1 MQHPTTTHRERL
13 EAVFAGRAP
22 DRTPFL
28 GGWIACPEHI
38 CGLAGATLADYWSD
52 PFSWSVKAYQALG
65 CDGLIDLFVPKSQS
79 DFRCVDASSYL
90 HAQTDL
96 SLEEVV
102 AAVEAMPYPS
112 EIERS
117 FDFEREY
124 AAYRKALV
132 DRQAQSED
140 MVWMPANW
148 NAGGRLS
155 WYGDFGYQSYFELIG
170 LYPKLAEKLIAVGGA
185 RGYCQGRLIA
195 RAVEEGLYPHAVLLG
210 EDICTQRGPMI
221 SLQLLRNHYAPALA
235 RGLEPLQRVGC
246 RPVWHSD
253 GDVRPMVDLL
263 IDCGI
268 EGFQGFQPECGMT
281 L

>member
-1 MQHPTTTHRERL
+1 
-13 EAVFAGRAP
+13 
-22 DRTPFL
+22 
-28 GGWIACPEHI
+28 
-38 CGLAGATLADYWSD
+38 
-52 PFSWSVKAYQALG
+52 
-65 CDGLIDLFVPKSQS
+65 
-79 DFRCVDASSYL
+79 
-90 HAQTDL
+90 
-96 SLEEVV
+96 
-102 AAVEAMPYPS
+102 
-112 EIERS
+112 
-117 FDFEREY
+117 
-124 AAYRKALV
+124 
-132 DRQAQSED
+132 
-140 MVWMPANW
+140 MPANW
-148 NAGGRLS
+148 NAGARLS

-221 SLQLLRNHYAPALA
+221 SLQLIRNHYAPALA

-263 IDCGI
+263 IDCGDR
-268 EGFQGFQPECGMT
+268 GVPGVPAGVRDDAGVPGHQARPKRPAAPDLRPHGGDHRAAVPERCRGERQSPIRGEYSRGRFDLVLFTSNTINPDVPLANIRAMAEA